1 MQTLVFNKAGRQ
13 PNSQT
18 LKQPQKLSKA
28 GSSNEVPFLQRKKRR
43 KDTTERTHGGWGE
56 RPAEI
61 DFLQVKVMLSGT
73 EKIPCFETQELRGP
87 GAGTTWETTQSCYVR
102 LTDAHLCWREREG
115 VDDFTQDPQSQT
127 AAASAERRLGTSSTQ
142 ASCKQPVPETL
153 TYLKRSYKNDIFT
166 GYKDTTTTTKKIREE
181 TGKPKAD

>member
-43 KDTTERTHGGWGE
+43 KDTTERAHGSWGE

-61 DFLQVKVMLSGT
+61 DFLQVKDMLSGT
-73 EKIPCFETQELRGP
+73 ETIPCFERQELRGP
-87 GAGTTWETTQSCYVR
+87 GAGTTWETTQSSYVR
-102 LTDAHLCWREREG
+102 LTDAHLCWRERERG
-115 VDDFTQDPQSQT
+115 QM
-127 AAASAERRLGTSSTQ
+127 TSPRTLNHGQ
-142 ASCKQPVPETL
+142 RQPVRNADWAPL
-153 TYLKRSYKNDIFT
+153 LHKHPANSQS
-166 GYKDTTTTTKKIREE
+166 
-181 TGKPKAD
+181 PKTSPI